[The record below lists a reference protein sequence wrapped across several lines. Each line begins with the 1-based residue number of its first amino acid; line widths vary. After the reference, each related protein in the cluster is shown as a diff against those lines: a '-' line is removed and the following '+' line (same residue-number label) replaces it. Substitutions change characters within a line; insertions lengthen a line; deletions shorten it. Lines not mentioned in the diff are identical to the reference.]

1 MSRITQ
7 AAIVIIFGILG
18 YLGYKSHVTYKM
30 VAENR
35 SMLMD
40 SYQHLT
46 DLELMMEGFVELAP
60 MEMEAIS
67 RKVAKEVSLGHFEQ
81 FAENLKKVGKYKD
94 WEVMVMSEQS
104 GKVCFAQSSPVLQ
117 APKKNKRDARLF
129 VTFRPSEKISNEIS
143 TTAGYEFNINNTVLA
158 TSGNNKFKF
167 DIKQQGF
174 AWMTSNKKEKI
185 MVKIMKKGSRI
196 MVAGYNQKGSQT
208 IDHYS
213 LLGFTKAYNTAKK
226 ACS

>member
-1 MSRITQ
+1 MSITKKILFIT
-7 AAIVIIFGILG
+7 IVISIISVSKTL
-18 YLGYKSHVTYKM
+18 
-30 VAENR
+30 AE
-35 SMLMD
+35 D
-40 SYQHLT
+40 
-46 DLELMMEGFVELAP
+46 
-60 MEMEAIS
+60 
-67 RKVAKEVSLGHFEQ
+67 
-81 FAENLKKVGKYKD
+81 LKKVGKFKD
-94 WEVMVMSEQS
+94 WEVMIMSEAS

-117 APKKNKRDARLF
+117 TPKKNNRDARLF
-129 VTFRPSEKISNEIS
+129 ITFRPSEKISNEIS
-143 TTAGYEFNINNTVLA
+143 TTSGYEYNKKNSVLA

-185 MVKIMKKGSRI
+185 MVKVMKKGSRI
-196 MVAGYNQKGSQT
+196 MLTGYNEKGSQT

>member
-1 MSRITQ
+1 MPLSRKILLFT
-7 AAIVIIFGILG
+7 IIIFITTWS
-18 YLGYKSHVTYKM
+18 K
-30 VAENR
+30 A
-35 SMLMD
+35 
-40 SYQHLT
+40 
-46 DLELMMEGFVELAP
+46 
-60 MEMEAIS
+60 
-67 RKVAKEVSLGHFEQ
+67 
-81 FAENLKKVGKYKD
+81 FAQDLKKVGKFKD
-94 WEVMVMSEQS
+94 WEVMVITEAA
-104 GKVCFAQSSPVLQ
+104 GKVCFAQSAPVLQ
-117 APKKNKRDARLF
+117 TPKKNKREARLF
-129 VTFRPSEKISNEIS
+129 VSFRPNEKILNEIS
-143 TTAGYEFNINNTVLA
+143 TTAGYEFNKKNTVLA

-196 MVAGYNQKGSQT
+196 MITGYNEKGSQT

>member
-1 MSRITQ
+1 MS
-7 AAIVIIFGILG
+7 IIRKILF
-18 YLGYKSHVTYKM
+18 LSIFI
-30 VAENR
+30 
-35 SMLMD
+35 LI
-40 SYQHLT
+40 
-46 DLELMMEGFVELAP
+46 
-60 MEMEAIS
+60 IS
-67 RKVAKEVSLGHFEQ
+67 GSKI
-81 FAENLKKVGKYKD
+81 FANDIKKVGKFKD
-94 WEVMVMSEQS
+94 WEVMTISEAS
-104 GKVCFAQSSPVLQ
+104 GKVCFAQSVPVLQ
-117 APKKNKRDARLF
+117 APKKD
-129 VTFRPSEKISNEIS
+129 EKISNEIS
-143 TTAGYEFNINNTVLA
+143 TTAGYEFNKNNSVLA

-196 MVAGYNQKGSQT
+196 MVTGYNEKGSQT